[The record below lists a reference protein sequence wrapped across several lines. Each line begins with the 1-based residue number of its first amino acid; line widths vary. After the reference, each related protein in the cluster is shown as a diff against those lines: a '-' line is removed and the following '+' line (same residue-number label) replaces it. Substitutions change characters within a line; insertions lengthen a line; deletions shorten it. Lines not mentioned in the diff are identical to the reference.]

1 MPPGRGQK
9 TERGSIMTK
18 DEREHFMDMLDCYAK
33 ESKVIE
39 EEDRMT
45 ANRDLASVYPD
56 AKVEDVGLKG

>member
-1 MPPGRGQK
+1 
-9 TERGSIMTK
+9 MTK

-45 ANRDLASVYPD
+45 ANRDLTSVYPD